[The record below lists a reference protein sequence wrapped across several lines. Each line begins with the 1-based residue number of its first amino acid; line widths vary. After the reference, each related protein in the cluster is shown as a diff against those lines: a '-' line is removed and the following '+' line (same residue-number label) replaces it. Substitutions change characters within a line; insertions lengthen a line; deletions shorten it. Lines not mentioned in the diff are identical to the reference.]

1 MRVIPFISFTEW
13 REKKFDQFLDDWQ
26 PVTIGRG
33 FDVRVLGFIPK
44 IIGM

>member
-1 MRVIPFISFTEW
+1 MRAIPFISFTEW

-33 FDVRVLGFIPK
+33 SNVRVLGYIPN
-44 IIGM
+44 IFGM